1 MPERRSWVQDIPRGR
16 RLRPAAARL
25 AVAALLISVVLP
37 ATGQEVRPTPPPTRR
52 GPPAPAG
59 CVLDEIG
66 RAVVVA
72 AVDGRTLRLADGR
85 EVLLAGIEVPPVE
98 DTSLAIAGTAS
109 AAPFPGI
116 AARDGLAAA
125 AAGRSVVLRQA
136 APRPDRWGRLVAWAF
151 VEGDALDGGGTRALQ
166 HRQLAAGL
174 AWVAGRIDDVACLAG
189 LREAEQEARRAD
201 LGLWSHPDYAALPAG
216 RPAEILRRRGA
227 FGVIRGRV
235 DSVRESG
242 GTVYLNFGRRWSE
255 AFAATVPKRAAA
267 SFQAAGLDLPGLAG
281 RTIEVRGI
289 VEQRGGAPR
298 IAVAHPEQLSADGR

>member
-1 MPERRSWVQDIPRGR
+1 MPERRSWVRDIPRGR

-25 AVAALLISVVLP
+25 AVAVLLISAVLP
-37 ATGQEVRPTPPPTRR
+37 ATGQEVRPTPPPAR

-66 RAVVVA
+66 RGVVAA

-85 EVLLAGIEVPPVE
+85 EVLLAGIEVAPVE
-98 DTSLAIAGTAS
+98 DTSLATAGTAS
-109 AAPFPGI
+109 PAAPPAGI

-151 VEGDALDGGGTRALQ
+151 VEGDALDGGTRALQ

-189 LREAEQEARRAD
+189 LREAEREARRTD

-281 RTIEVRGI
+281 RTVEVRGI

-298 IAVAHPEQLSADGR
+298 IAVARPEQLSADER